1 MAHASVPVCAALLAL
16 AMLPGSAEAAAPSKS
31 DPADFTLNKLPKS
44 VELDPKLFK
53 VSLIGS
59 RPGNGSTVWYGATG
73 DLDGDGYP
81 EIVMSGWNSAGAGT
95 EPLVVFSALSA
106 GTRMI
111 DAKKLLG
118 RDTTQGTAI
127 LRITDM
133 NRDGRNDLIEF
144 GHNET
149 PTEPTQNNFFLS
161 KADGGFHIS
170 HPEPMVAAHEGEVG
184 DINGDGLPDFVTA
197 NFAVGTTGLKRGAY
211 TIPPLNGGVGTLVLW
226 LNKGDGMFK
235 PLPLAW
241 NRSFADVSSGKPYAD
256 WGGGSAAAT
265 GDFNGD
271 GKVEIVAIDY
281 PGSMNDWKRG
291 DSWLISNIQ
300 LGDVTAFGKIA
311 ALPTPYFEKPKY
323 DSMQSFKGAEK
334 SHDVQ
339 VIVSDFNNDGMPDIL
354 VDSMIWIS
362 GEKFGAGITQFLE
375 NEGKLKFKD
384 VTGKVLYNFYVG
396 RSDGGHETR
405 MMDINGDGF
414 DDILLPGESIGIG
427 KPKHWSGG
435 WEGTQYVSAAKSWSN
450 DILVNTGAGKFVSVA
465 WDTMHTL
472 AQSEK
477 AFFKA
482 LGPSAEPYNLVDSRM
497 FPYMLPDGRIGF
509 VAVQM
514 GWSAAGSTLYFFD
527 FRSTQPI
534 STGPGG
540 IDPATQGAPGFNE
553 AYYLTTYPAVAA
565 AVTSGTWKSGLDEYL
580 HHGQAAGNH
589 PCALWKTNCKKKS

>member
-1 MAHASVPVCAALLAL
+1 MAVAAL
-16 AMLPGSAEAAAPSKS
+16 AAPGTAAGKS
-31 DPADFTLNKLPKS
+31 DPAAFTLNPLPNS
-44 VELDPKLFK
+44 VLLDPKLFT
-53 VSLIGS
+53 VSVIAS
-59 RPGNGSTVWYGATG
+59 VIPKQNVSAMVNYGAQG

-81 EIVMSGWNSAGAGT
+81 EVVISGWDSAGASA
-95 EPLVVFSALSA
+95 EPLFVFSALKDK
-106 GTRMI
+106 TIMV
-111 DAKKLLG
+111 DARNLLG
-118 RDTTQGTAI
+118 RNITYGTAI
-127 LRITDM
+127 LRIADV
-133 NRDGRNDLIEF
+133 NRDGKSDLIVF

-149 PTEPTQNNFFLS
+149 PVEPTQNSFYIS
-161 KADGGFHIS
+161 KAGGGFSVSNPKPLI
-170 HPEPMVAAHEGEVG
+170 AAHEGEVG

-375 NEGKLKFKD
+375 NEGGLNFKD
-384 VTGKVLYNFYVG
+384 VTDKVLYNFWVG
-396 RSDGGHETR
+396 RSDGGHETQQF
-405 MMDINGDGF
+405 DVNGDGF
-414 DDILLPGESIGIG
+414 ADLVMPGESIGVPIA
-427 KPKHWSGG
+427 KHWSAG
-435 WEGTQYVSAAKSWSN
+435 WDGTQYITKLASASN
-450 DILVNTGAGKFVSVA
+450 DILINTGAGKFVSVGREA
-465 WDTMHTL
+465 MHTL
-472 AQSEK
+472 SQGEEK
-477 AFFKA
+477 IFKS
-482 LGPSAEPYNLVDSRM
+482 LGPSVEPYNLVDQRM

-509 VAVQM
+509 VAMQTA
-514 GWSAAGSTLYFFD
+514 WSAQGKPSIYFFD

-553 AYYLTTYPAVAA
+553 AYYLTAYPAVAA

-589 PCALWKTNCKKKS
+589 PCALWKTNCKKKK